1 MRKTG
6 IMRVRSKI
14 DTAEMLRDEVDNRR
28 LNLVDT
34 IYTMVI

>member
-1 MRKTG
+1 MRKTD
-6 IMRVRSKI
+6 IMRVRSRI
-14 DTAEMLRDEVDNRR
+14 DVVEMLRDEVDNRR